1 MRKLRFSK
9 WGKPFC
15 FLYLFVI
22 SIFSP
27 SLLANPF
34 EFPNYLP
41 PDSEDILLIS
51 VILGL
56 IISTFTY
63 YYQKEKRGK
72 FKSSRNL
79 IQVFLIDFWFDEFV
93 LLKFTTFIYFLS
105 LTSFYTYIIAGL
117 IMYVQTGILYF
128 LLMAIITAP
137 AILIV
142 TRVILEFS
150 IAIIKIAEN
159 SSRINDK
166 EDKEDKEN
174 FEDTKNT

>member
-9 WGKPFC
+9 WGKPLC
-15 FLYLFVI
+15 FLYLFAI

-34 EFPNYLP
+34 EAPYYIP
-41 PDSEDILLIS
+41 TDSEGILLIS
-51 VILGL
+51 FILGL
-56 IISTFTY
+56 IISTFSY
-63 YYQKEKRGK
+63 YYQKEKREK

-105 LTSFYTYIIAGL
+105 FTSFYTYIIAGL
-117 IMYVQTGILYF
+117 ITYGQTGISYF
-128 LLMAIITAP
+128 LLMPIITAP

-159 SSRINDK
+159 SSRINDN
-166 EDKEDKEN
+166 EDKEN

>member
-9 WGKPFC
+9 WGKPLC
-15 FLYLFVI
+15 FLYLFAI

-34 EFPNYLP
+34 EVPNYLP
-41 PDSEDILLIS
+41 PDSEGILLIS

-63 YYQKEKRGK
+63 YYQKEKTEK
-72 FKSSRNL
+72 LKSSRNL

-117 IMYVQTGILYF
+117 ITYGQTGISYF
-128 LLMAIITAP
+128 ILMPIITAP

-159 SSRINDK
+159 SSRINDN
-166 EDKEDKEN
+166 EDKEN

>member
-9 WGKPFC
+9 WGEPLC
-15 FLYLFVI
+15 FLYLFAI

-34 EFPNYLP
+34 EAPYYIP
-41 PDSEDILLIS
+41 TDSEGILLIS
-51 VILGL
+51 FILGL

-63 YYQKEKRGK
+63 YYQKEKREK

-117 IMYVQTGILYF
+117 ITYVQTGLSYFIL
-128 LLMAIITAP
+128 MPIITAP

-159 SSRINDK
+159 SSRINDN
-166 EDKEDKEN
+166 EDKEN
-174 FEDTKNT
+174 FEDTKNI